1 MNEKDE
7 LSLRR
12 LHIDS
17 KMKTR
22 LRIYSLVAI
31 ILLIFVA
38 YEVSL
43 NTITIPLA
51 ILGLVIGLIV
61 GSILGRMFRLDW
73 DEENSKVI
81 GYVDGIG
88 AFIIIM
94 YIIFVV
100 SKIHYLGFVFIM
112 SITAG
117 TMLGRVLITRHNMT
131 KILKAWKVV

>member
-1 MNEKDE
+1 MNEKNE

-12 LHIDS
+12 QHIDS

-31 ILLIFVA
+31 ILFIFVA

-43 NTITIPLA
+43 GTITILLA
-51 ILGLVIGLIV
+51 ILGIVIGLIV

-88 AFIIIM
+88 MFIIIM
-94 YIIFVV
+94 YVLFVLT
-100 SKIHYLGFVFIM
+100 KIHYLGFVFIM

-117 TMLGRVLITRHNMT
+117 TMLGRVMITRHNMT